1 MSEPFIGQLILVPYN
16 FAPQG
21 WSFCNGQILSI
32 STNTALFSLLGT
44 TYGGNGQ
51 TTFALPDLRGRVPV
65 GSGQSFSMGMQG
77 GEEAHT
83 LSEAEMPAHTH
94 DLMADATP
102 GNVGGTPSSATVLGQ
117 SSGAVVP
124 NGPAFGAN
132 LYAAVAAAARM
143 HAQTI
148 GSTGGGQP
156 HENRMPSLALNFC
169 ICIDLHAG
177 EYPPPA

>member
-1 MSEPFIGQLILVPYN
+1 VAFL
-16 FAPQG
+16 
-21 WSFCNGQILSI
+21 GQIDVFAFDSVPAGWAKCQGQKMPI
-32 STNTALFSLLGT
+32 NANQALFSLLGT
-44 TYGGNGQ
+44 TYGGDGR

-94 DLMADATP
+94 ALMADATP

-148 GSTGGGQP
+148 GSTGGGQA

-177 EYPPPA
+177 DYPQRG

>member
-1 MSEPFIGQLILVPYN
+1 VAFL
-16 FAPQG
+16 
-21 WSFCNGQILSI
+21 GQIDVFAFDNVPPGWAKCQGQTMPI
-32 STNTALFSLLGT
+32 NQNQALFSLLGT
-44 TYGGNGQ
+44 VYGGDGRM
-51 TTFALPDLRGRVPV
+51 TFALPDLRGRVPV

-94 DLMADATP
+94 ALMADATP
-102 GNVGGTPSSATVLGQ
+102 GDVGSQPSAATVFGQ

-124 NGPAFGAN
+124 GGPAFGAN
-132 LYAAVAAAARM
+132 LYAAAPVAARM

-148 GSTGGGQP
+148 GSAGGGQA

-169 ICIDLHAG
+169 ICVDPNAQ
-177 EYPPPA
+177 YPLRS